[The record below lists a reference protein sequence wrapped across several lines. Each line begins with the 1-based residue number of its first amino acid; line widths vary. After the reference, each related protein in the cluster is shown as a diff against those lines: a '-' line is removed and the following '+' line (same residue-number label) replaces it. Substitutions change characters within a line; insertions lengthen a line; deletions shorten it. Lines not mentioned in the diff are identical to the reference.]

1 MFLLGV
7 KEMTLFEN
15 YAKDKRSLAPGTPV
29 AVIATFKKDGT
40 IKPLRVRFEC

>member
-1 MFLLGV
+1 
-7 KEMTLFEN
+7 MTLFEN